1 MKQRLRAERKQR
13 GKTQQQIADHANI
26 SLRSYQRIEFG
37 KQKPSAFTAILI
49 ADTLGI
55 KSYKQFKELF
65 GAATPE
71 PDNNQ
76 AE

>member
-1 MKQRLRAERKQR
+1 MKQRLRAERKQQ

-26 SLRSYQRIEFG
+26 SLKSYQRIEFG
-37 KQKPSAFTAILI
+37 KQKPSASTAILI

-65 GAATPE
+65 GEETE
-71 PDNNQ
+71 VKKDGGI
-76 AE
+76 

>member
-1 MKQRLRAERKQR
+1 MKRHFPQ
-13 GKTQQQIADHANI
+13 
-26 SLRSYQRIEFG
+26 IEFG

-65 GAATPE
+65 GEETE
-71 PDNNQ
+71 VKKDGGI
-76 AE
+76 